1 MKFVGIYENG
11 YSGCEERLY
20 FEADNGEQV
29 ENYMK
34 DGLSDY
40 ASSYEYL
47 ISDEIED
54 LDDDEDGEVDFYDT
68 PEYEDYYN
76 NCSYDI
82 TPATETDIEDVKMNN
97 LEWIDLTEQ

>member
-11 YSGCEERLY
+11 YSACEERY
-20 FEADNGEQV
+20 CFEADNEEQV
-29 ENYMK
+29 NNYMR

-47 ISDEIED
+47 ILDEFED

-76 NCSYDI
+76 HCSYEVF
-82 TPATETDIEDVKMNN
+82 PATETDIKEVEMYN
-97 LEWIDLTEQ
+97 LKWIKLTE